1 MIGMLSLVDRF
12 SMFAGRKDA
21 GIDPATPVDDIPCV
35 VLDTELTGLE
45 LKSNSIVSVG
55 AIAMTGTRIDFANTL
70 YMLVRPETELSS
82 KSVVVHQI
90 MPSELQEVPDIATAL
105 RKISEF
111 VGDRVIVGH
120 FISLDM
126 GFINKYLK
134 LFENRVLRNPAVDTC
149 RLSDWL
155 RTEEK
160 GFGRHFDQNGQENK
174 DLFTLARRYGI
185 EVSGAHNAL
194 SDAFITAQLYQRLL
208 RYLQRHGVHTLR
220 DLLRIGKT

>member
-12 SMFAGRKDA
+12 SMLTGKRDS
-21 GIDPATPVDDIPCV
+21 GIDPATPVEDIPCI

-45 LKSNSIVSVG
+45 LKKDSIVSVG
-55 AIAMTGTRIDFANTL
+55 AIAMTGTRIDFAKTL
-70 YMLVRPETELSS
+70 YMLVKPETALTS
-82 KSVVVHQI
+82 KSVVVHEI
-90 MPSELQEVPDIATAL
+90 MPSDLLEVPDVATAL
-105 RKISEF
+105 QKISDF
-111 VGDRVIVGH
+111 VEDRVIVGH

-134 LFENRVLRNPAVDTC
+134 LFQNRVLRNPALDTC
-149 RLSDWL
+149 RLYEWL
-155 RTEEK
+155 RAQEQ
-160 GFGRHFDQNGQENK
+160 GFGRHFDQHGLENK
-174 DLFTLARRYGI
+174 DLYTLARRYGV

-220 DLLRIGKT
+220 DLLRIGKS